1 MRGRCKSNLYAYTS
15 LSGALRSLARAGP
28 SELFLGFLP
37 SALRDAPYAGLFVM
51 FYESIKNQTCASAL
65 LFSLIPTRVY

>member
-1 MRGRCKSNLYAYTS
+1 MRGLRKSNLYAYTS

-65 LFSLIPTRVY
+65 LFTLIPTRVY